1 MNILWDHS
9 SGAAEKYRFALGGD
23 VTFLESAGAVGRA
36 VQERPE
42 IELVVIGPE
51 VGLDAACELAEAL
64 SLDRPHVGVVLL
76 RHRLEVNALSQ
87 AQRSGVREVV
97 GSEDLQ
103 AVAEAVRR
111 SHDLTARLMGAGDT
125 VGSGRHARVVTV
137 FSAKGGVGK
146 TTLSTN
152 LAVHFAASGAKTL
165 LMDLDLAFGDVAIS
179 LQLLP
184 SSSIADVAAMSGHLD
199 SAGLASVVITHA
211 ASGLDVVAAPQDPA
225 QADRVPV
232 SSVAEILRVA
242 RTEYE
247 YVFIDTPP
255 SFTEHVLAA
264 FDGSDLSVLIATLDI
279 PAVKNLRLA
288 LDTLDLLGH
297 PADSRVLVLNRADA
311 KVGLR
316 LEDVETVL
324 KRSIGVSVPNSLDV
338 PASINRGDAIVLSSP
353 RHPVSVAVRDLAE
366 RHLRTEPPSGIKE
379 EGGRRSRGLLR
390 SRR

>member
-1 MNILWDHS
+1 MNVLWDHTPD
-9 SGAAEKYRFALGGD
+9 AAEKYRFALGGE
-23 VTFLESAGAVGRA
+23 VTFVESAAAVGRA
-36 VQERPE
+36 VQDHPDIR
-42 IELVVIGPE
+42 LVVIGPE
-51 VGLDAACELAEAL
+51 VALDSACDLAEAL

-76 RHRLEVNALSQ
+76 RHRLEVNTLSQ

-103 AVAEAVRR
+103 AVADAVRR
-111 SHDLTARLMGAGDT
+111 SHELTARLTGANGSS
-125 VGSGRHARVVTV
+125 SGRHARVITV

-152 LAVHFAASGAKTL
+152 LAVHFAATGSKTL
-165 LMDLDLAFGDVAIS
+165 LIDLDLAFGDVAIS

-184 SSSIADVAAMSGHLD
+184 QSSIADVAMMSGHLD
-199 SAGLASVVITHA
+199 AAGLSSIVVTHA
-211 ASGLDVVAAPQDPA
+211 PSGLDVVTAPSDPA

-232 SSVAEILRVA
+232 SSVTELLRVA
-242 RTEYE
+242 RTEYD
-247 YVFIDTPP
+247 YVVIDTPP

-297 PADSRVLVLNRADA
+297 PAESRVLVLNRADA

-324 KRSIGVSVPNSLDV
+324 KRPIGVSVPNSLDV
-338 PASINRGDAIVLSSP
+338 PASINRGDAIVFTSP
-353 RHPVSVAVRDLAE
+353 RHPVSTAVRDLAE
-366 RHLRTEPPSGIKE
+366 RHLRAEPLAHSE
-379 EGGRRSRGLLR
+379 QASGRRGRGLLR

>member
-1 MNILWDHS
+1 MNILWDHDP
-9 SGAAEKYRFALGGD
+9 GAPEKYRFALGGD
-23 VTFLESAGAVGRA
+23 VTFLESAAAVGRA
-36 VQERPE
+36 VQEHSE
-42 IELVVIGPE
+42 INLVVIGPE
-51 VGLDAACELAEAL
+51 VALDSACDLAEAL
-64 SLDRPHVGVVLL
+64 SLDRPHVGVVVL

-87 AQRSGVREVV
+87 AQRAGVREVV

-103 AVAEAVRR
+103 AVADAVRR
-111 SHDLTARLMGAGDT
+111 SHELTARLTGATDPG
-125 VGSGRHARVVTV
+125 GGGRHARVITV

-152 LAVHFAASGAKTL
+152 LAVHFAATGAKTL
-165 LMDLDLAFGDVAIS
+165 LIDLDLAFGDVAIS

-184 SSSIADVAAMSGHLD
+184 SSSIADVASMSGHLD
-199 SAGLASVVITHA
+199 PAGLASLVVKHA

-232 SSVAEILRVA
+232 SSIAELLRVA
-242 RTEYE
+242 RTEYD

-297 PADSRVLVLNRADA
+297 PADSRVIVLNRADA

-316 LEDVETVL
+316 AEDVETVL
-324 KRSIGVSVPNSLDV
+324 KRPIGVSVPNSLDV
-338 PASINRGDAIVLSSP
+338 PASINRGDAIVLTSP
-353 RHPVSVAVRDLAE
+353 KHPVSAALRSLAE
-366 RHLRTEPPSGIKE
+366 RHLRVEPLSTSSEEPS
-379 EGGRRSRGLLR
+379 RRGRGLLR